1 MPSAAT
7 DAAPSQRGR
16 LAAPRADALARERWQ
31 RHATPPRIGP
41 ALPVRLRRL
50 LLFRGLFC
58 GLFCCLLWSA
68 DIHADSV
75 QILVQDSPL
84 AGSQYHAVAEV
95 WPQLKV
101 GDRLTLVREA
111 DNRHD
116 RRAVRVDWNGHVLGY
131 VPRAENRAV
140 AAALDRG
147 EHLEARITALRD
159 EADPWRRIAFA
170 VYLTL

>member
-1 MPSAAT
+1 MPSAAI
-7 DAAPSQRGR
+7 DASPGQRGTR
-16 LAAPRADALARERWQ
+16 ANAGADARSGERRQ
-31 RHATPPRIGP
+31 RHAKSPRAWP
-41 ALPVRLRRL
+41 ALSVRLRRP
-50 LLFRGLFC
+50 LLFC
-58 GLFCCLLWSA
+58 SIFCCLLWSA
-68 DIHADSV
+68 GLHADSV

-84 AGSQYHAVAEV
+84 AGSQYHAVADV

-159 EADPWRRIAFA
+159 EREPWRRIAFA